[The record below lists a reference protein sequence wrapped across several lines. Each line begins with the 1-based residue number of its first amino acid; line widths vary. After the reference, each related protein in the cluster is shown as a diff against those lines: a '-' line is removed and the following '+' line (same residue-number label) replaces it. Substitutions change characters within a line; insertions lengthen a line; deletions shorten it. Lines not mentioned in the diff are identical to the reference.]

1 MCSRGRPS
9 VRLLLRTLVRLDE
22 DPPNGLILPEPPPQS
37 PGAQARSPSG
47 VLRVRASTHE
57 FRGSMI
63 QPRQTLSPLPDP
75 TCGYV
80 TGLGQFPPSPASV
93 SPVVAWGLPSAR
105 LMSSRE
111 AGRAWHT
118 VSPQQGRAPS
128 ADRPCGVGP
137 GALRRPQG
145 LAAGAHRA
153 RPGGPT
159 PTSRADSQGRGSVR
173 ALGGAGGGV
182 HGRVLGPGL

>member
-47 VLRVRASTHE
+47 VLRVRASMHE

-111 AGRAWHT
+111 AGQAWHT

-159 PTSRADSQGRGSVR
+159 PTS
-173 ALGGAGGGV
+173 
-182 HGRVLGPGL
+182 PG